1 MRFKKRR
8 TMPNIKKQGFTKM
21 DSDKETVKITPD
33 KDYKE
38 PQDSG
43 LLNEPVTGVVD
54 YGSLGDKKE
63 DK

>member
-1 MRFKKRR
+1 
-8 TMPNIKKQGFTKM
+8 MPNIKKQGFTKM

-43 LLNEPVTGVVD
+43 SLNEPVTGVID
-54 YGSLGDKKE
+54 YGGLGDKKE